1 MSHSQLRVNNTLLL
15 RQVTPQ
21 DFHATL
27 VVAPQSSVR
36 DQAEIEKYGTN
47 STLPK
52 LPEDN
57 RDEYTPHRGLLSIKT
72 TNPSKRTRQKW
83 NRDEYKKGGIL

>member
-1 MSHSQLRVNNTLLL
+1 MSHFQLRVNSTLLL
-15 RQVTPQ
+15 RQVAPQ
-21 DFHATL
+21 DFHATM
-27 VVAPQSSVR
+27 VVATQSSVR
-36 DQAEIEKYGTN
+36 DQAETEKYGTN

-52 LPEDN
+52 LSEDN
-57 RDEYTPHRGLLSIKT
+57 HDEDAPHRGLLSMKT